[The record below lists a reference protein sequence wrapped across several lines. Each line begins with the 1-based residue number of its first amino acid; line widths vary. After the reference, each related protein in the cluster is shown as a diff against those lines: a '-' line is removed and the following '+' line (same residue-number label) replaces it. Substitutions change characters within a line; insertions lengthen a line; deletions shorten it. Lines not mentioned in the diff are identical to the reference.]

1 MKQVERQ
8 SSTGGT
14 ITEFFNA
21 QGVRVKVVHSAGRA
35 YSGKIATQEEKAKK
49 A

>member
-1 MKQVERQ
+1 MKQVQSR

-14 ITEFFNA
+14 ITEFFDEN
-21 QGVRVKVVHSAGRA
+21 GVRVKVVHTSGKQ
-35 YSGKIATQEEKAKK
+35 YSGKIAQQESKK